1 MQQSLG
7 GGLKH
12 GEYSELIVD
21 YVAGTLDARMELEF
35 QKHIESCDG
44 CWNAVAGQK
53 AVWAALDECRSQPIS
68 ADFDRRLF
76 QRIRAE
82 ADSGSR
88 WSLRA
93 LIASR

>member
-35 QKHIESCDG
+35 QRHIECCDG
-44 CWNAVAGQK
+44 CWSAVAEQK
-53 AVWAALDECRSQPIS
+53 AVWEALDQFRTQPIS
-68 ADFDRRLF
+68 PDFDRRLF
-76 QRIRAE
+76 QRIAE
-82 ADSGSR
+82 ADSGWR
-88 WSLRA
+88 WSWRA
-93 LIASR
+93 LISSR

>member
-35 QKHIESCDG
+35 QKHLEGCDG
-44 CWNAVAGQK
+44 CWNAVAEQK
-53 AVWAALDECRSQPIS
+53 AVWAALDECGSQPIS
-68 ADFDRRLF
+68 PDFDRRLF
-76 QRIRAE
+76 QRIAE
-82 ADSGSR
+82 AGNGGR
-88 WSLRA
+88 WSWRA
-93 LIASR
+93 LISSR